1 VAKFIPATFPEPL
14 ATRPALRGERRVWEA
29 LRRAPL
35 PADVTTF
42 YNRAPEG
49 CRRRTD
55 FLIVDPARGLLAI
68 EVKGGL
74 VQYRDRDGFRQWLP
88 NQRWPKK
95 IEPWMQAGR
104 ALQQTL
110 AALHLNQ
117 IVIPCAPV
125 LAVPHRRRDQFP
137 FELPPR
143 MLTAEDLR
151 PAALVRK
158 LDTLLPRLD
167 RATEDRLAPIF
178 ETILAALSRPSDHE
192 VHKTNEP
199 VLIAYA
205 VRDRPGGKRHWLRIG
220 VAFRQ
225 GG

>member
-35 PADVTTF
+35 PADVTIF

-74 VQYRDRDGFRQWLP
+74 VQYRDGFRQWLP

-95 IEPWMQAGR
+95 IEPWMQAAR

-143 MLTAEDLR
+143 MLTAEDLG
-151 PAALVRK
+151 PAALARK
-158 LDTLLPRLD
+158 LDTILPRLD
-167 RATEDRLAPIF
+167 RATQDKLAP
-178 ETILAALSRPSDHE
+178 TLKPSS
-192 VHKTNEP
+192 P
-199 VLIAYA
+199 PS
-205 VRDRPGGKRHWLRIG
+205 PGRAMKNQLL
-220 VAFRQ
+220 
-225 GG
+225 